1 MNTLNVEKHA
11 AARLNDIHYA
21 EGLILRK
28 RKSDQINP
36 SDLFKHI
43 SRGSRRRASSHK
55 PKRYPLHL
63 RLKLAKKKY
72 TNNTTNPINRRR
84 RRRQGKYTLLNNSL
98 QLLPTHKWHAKR
110 FHFDPSPWQIRTPD
124 RYAERSERSTIKAAC
139 QQCTAHDA
147 SYMRVI
153 ELTGLASSFLHPK
166 HGMFPTGFVFKEGFV
181 SNVTL
186 SNPRTGNGASSSSS
200 SSSTCPSSTSASAS
214 TVVVDLFCRNVSNSN
229 HTTTANVF
237 VLVHFSALE
246 VNMRVAVED

>member
-72 TNNTTNPINRRR
+72 TNTTTTNPTNRRR

-110 FHFDPSPWQIRTPD
+110 FHFDPSPWQIKTPD

-147 SYMRVI
+147 SYTRVI
-153 ELTGLASSFLHPK
+153 ELAGLLTILPF
-166 HGMFPTGFVFKEGFV
+166 
-181 SNVTL
+181 
-186 SNPRTGNGASSSSS
+186 
-200 SSSTCPSSTSASAS
+200 TS
-214 TVVVDLFCRNVSNSN
+214 R
-229 HTTTANVF
+229 
-237 VLVHFSALE
+237 
-246 VNMRVAVED
+246 